1 MPIFEFKCVKCGE
14 LMELLV
20 MGASQEVEMKCEK
33 CGGENLER
41 VMSSTNFA
49 VKSGA
54 GGGAGIQAQAR
65 NCSGGNCT
73 TLDIPGPS

>member
-1 MPIFEFKCVKCGE
+1 
-14 LMELLV
+14 MELLV
-20 MGASQEVEMKCEK
+20 MGSSKEVRMACEK
-33 CGGENLER
+33 CGGEELER

-54 GGGAGIQAQAR
+54 SGSSGVQAQAR

-73 TLDIPGPS
+73 TLDIPGPN